1 MVNAQGRNQ
10 LPVSENF
17 FLASVTFFIA
27 FTEICIVEIT
37 VKIAL
42 RYFVPELP
50 NLMII
55 QGQIFF
61 LLLFVSLIFCLI
73 CFDMGNK
80 NE

>member
-10 LPVSENF
+10 LPLSENF
-17 FLASVTFFIA
+17 FLASVTFLIA

-37 VKIAL
+37 IKIAL
-42 RYFVPELP
+42 GYIVPELP

-55 QGQIFF
+55 QGQIFLF
-61 LLLFVSLIFCLI
+61 LFVFLIFCLI